1 MSRYSTRY
9 DSSNSYKS
17 GLDPGNLGSYRS
29 SNLSTYSGGLGH
41 SSSRSDRFG
50 SSSSSYSSGPSTSSS
65 SRLHG
70 SYSSTRSSVVD
81 SVPLP
86 RSTSFGRS
94 EVLSSSTPR
103 DPVDKGSYSS
113 SLSRTSSLPTSTD
126 EPRSGRYSS
135 RGSAL
140 TSNHSLDTGT
150 DAAAE
155 RRLRLAQRRRQREEG
170 AGGSETGSDNSKE
183 PSLERSSSLRRD
195 SDSDSGLPGSGQLS
209 RRWAGRRMRESSL
222 TEESEGKDS
231 SPDVPETGV
240 RRARNLR
247 GASGSSE
254 DSTTALAPA
263 SSLDSVPPSDE
274 DAAFQRSSEAR
285 RSRRQQ
291 RLEEASRQA
300 SGSLD
305 EGTAKEAEA
314 STRPWRRRLQEQ
326 GITTATDDTQSSRRR
341 SRDGE
346 AVLTDS
352 TLSSS
357 RRRSQDL
364 EQENGSRRRSQDM
377 TQEGVSRRRSL
388 RGAGGEGSAEEAAK
402 LADAVAS
409 EVETRTER
417 IARYK
422 EERRKQLAHIA
433 SITSPAGSEEKESE
447 ALPSLFTA
455 AKREKEGSPSDSA
468 GQTASETEESGGGG
482 ALTLSSRLRAMRTGS
497 EEMLKDSDIADGV
510 RARDSAVRPEMPAG
524 KVTDVKT
531 RSAERDKADKSSSAQ
546 SSTLPDKTATTSR
559 KSPSPASTR
568 KPLTTSTESVTTRRP
583 SAGSREPSPKKMS
596 VSSVSSDKPG
606 RRTSDS
612 STDSRAGRKPSDSSA
627 DSRAIRKPS
636 DGSLETRKSK
646 SPSPVSSRLLAATR
660 SSAAKEAVTAGKG
673 SPSPR
678 SSPSPRGS
686 PAPSDRTSVSKPA
699 TGTVSS
705 RGPPRIKQSLMPER
719 GAKDTAGPGV
729 GKEETR
735 EEQAL
740 SKSTVRLFKGAEKAS
755 DKVAARESPE
765 KTGTAAAPKLS
776 SSSFSAA
783 SSTRSTDRDSGF
795 GSSRLSSSSFSSNRS
810 TDKDTYTVPP
820 VKPPRLQRTAHVD
833 VSSSSSREGS
843 EEKQITGSQA
853 ASSVNRTSALPSR
866 ATTSGSQQAKT
877 QGATDSSRTQAGE
890 RKLSSSSRKE
900 EPTVPKDLPLSQRL
914 AAIRRASSKEE
925 DEQGKSPADRKDS
938 KTKVPRNGVLGE
950 TASSSGSMGA
960 GLDDILAKNAEF
972 LSSDEEAG
980 AGQPGKGK
988 GKGERRQLRAE
999 EEPRLRRSL
1008 RKKFLHKSGSSSRD
1022 SPARESKETEA
1033 ETDITV
1039 TLPTSDVK
1047 ETLTSHVAAKSDVS
1061 AKEKDDAKKGVP
1073 EALQGEREGS
1083 KEGTP
1088 DSDSVFETAPST
1100 PRVDNT
1106 HSRVRPEDKT
1116 GLRKSALNKAAD
1128 SLSHRGRDQ
1137 GKEEGEK
1144 EVSDIRNR
1152 FAGGLSSNEKSKSD
1166 KPDKASGL
1174 TRHHSRGKD
1183 FSQLLQKFSSNSE
1196 ASSSERSDSD
1206 SGHRLTTLRRGDT
1219 GHSSSDDAQLDGSRR
1234 TPERSHSL
1242 RVARSAAAASPKE
1255 SKEKGVER
1263 SSSFKSDFM
1272 KKRFSP
1278 VPQDDKP
1285 SAELSA
1291 VLSRR
1296 QEEVQKQQEE
1306 EVESDKRGD
1315 RRQARA
1321 EKFKAASVEEVI
1333 ADNEVA
1339 AVLKARRKETDSK
1352 AEAADPGFTTIEQS
1366 LDTLARVTHELGE
1379 DKEPS
1384 PETERLK
1391 PVPRSEP
1398 AAASKR
1404 KTSKESIKEAEQLI
1418 SDVETRISSSLHLS
1432 DKDTPSKTISEP
1444 CKKETTKT
1452 VSESCKKET
1461 AKTVSAKDDKV
1472 SVQSSKEKKP
1482 SKEPSDKA
1490 EKVGSKDSDK
1500 DTTFTINT
1508 SAFSPVRSPER
1519 ESSIESTTS
1528 SSSSLR
1534 RAESLKEQSS
1544 ISRSE
1549 SFERRKGI
1557 LKRTPSASKSDRP
1570 VIDPQLARI
1579 MEQRR
1584 LKELEMEEAKEEEE
1598 EEEEAKKRGVGRL
1611 RARSAAE
1618 EIEESVRV
1626 MRESHQGDVEH
1637 QEEEALL
1644 TISVSERISRMQTLA
1659 TTTEERHVPKPRSG
1673 TTTPKRAWSGGATP
1687 RKQISVDEGVA
1698 EVIPEET
1705 TTTTTISGTTTTQ
1718 DEVSST
1724 QLIARLNSL
1733 WTKSKDFE
1741 DRRHKFQKRQRD
1753 DWRTRTQPVTLEEI
1767 QQADGLESVSTFRA
1781 EVRRKAS
1788 QNIFDQLKNQDNS
1801 KAKHPLPT
1809 KDIEFPQHLTPE
1821 KRAGPTGRRGRLQR
1835 HNTLPVTAEELN
1847 AIPEGELMEPVQLRE
1862 RDTDDMWKRDS
1873 RTDSGI
1879 LSCSDLESLGSDSL
1893 RSLCLDMDL
1902 SDNDPSRLSV
1912 SSKASLFRLMDEKA
1926 KVEREKEKCAS
1937 GAKRYIDRKKRERCR
1952 TMPVTEDE
1960 VKTAAS
1966 MADSENKKTAQV
1978 KIAQPEVVNRPKSP
1992 SGNGESEEQQE
2003 EEEEDQL
2010 TKLTLAEKVKL
2021 FSQKQKE
2028 EAEAAT
2034 TKPPTRSDA
2043 PVRRRGRKLQPSR
2056 FQTQP
2061 VTPEELEKA
2070 SKISPLA
2077 MSLVKPPD
2085 PELLAG
2091 MKLKDQQELMMMHAE
2106 ATLSQCSSRAG
2117 SRPSSQPGSR
2127 RSSFTTPETLQSG
2140 GEVEGSEKSSLTTTT
2155 TTTTS
2160 TTTPSRG
2167 RHTGSQNELTR
2178 SDSEPRGILKK
2189 IKSTESVPTDPVSS
2203 KPISTTTTTTTTTTK
2218 DKTTTSST
2226 KSTESLVSS
2235 SVKDTGVKDT
2245 TIGERDATRGVKET
2259 STSLKDSSVKDSEED
2274 TEGDRASPVAELI
2287 LPVLEA
2293 EVDVTSTTF
2302 FLTDDDIGGEST
2314 TDPVTGEG
2322 EKEEE
2327 QDVTPRSRDS
2337 KRRSRFADRKG
2348 QAERYLTQP
2357 SPQFTPSE
2365 KSPPPKRKYEGRH
2378 MTQPITAD
2386 EMTEAESA
2394 TTPVS
2399 KVAGGSISER
2409 LNQLKTSGEE
2419 NWKRKVMKDGDTPLS
2434 AVDVK
2439 LREKKGLAAV
2449 RPTSIS
2455 DRLCKLDRSAETW
2468 KERVEETDAKHFTV
2482 ANKLSKSSTVFVSE
2496 SPLVAKIKASSKK
2509 DLTGLDDS
2517 SNTSSPVTS
2526 PSTPTKEFL
2535 PKVPLPKE
2543 IIADPVAVK
2552 EAAETK
2558 SKEEQKAVGNG
2569 VEEGE
2574 KPVRVEVPS
2583 LDHEQI
2589 EEFFSIKEITEI
2601 SDKVEMDID
2610 DFNNIFVEANEI
2622 LQSVKKI
2629 RPTRKTKARSR
2640 NPLKTVSQFVEI
2652 QTEYTQV
2659 NTGAAENQLRKMK
2672 TDALK
2677 RDAGLA
2683 VEALAALSSKE
2694 NFSNV
2699 ALRKTEQSSSHPAL
2713 ALQQNPFSDLMLLHV
2728 KGRRNIQT
2736 RLVEPSGK
2744 SINAGDCYLLV
2755 TPDKVIVW
2763 VGEYSNIIEKA
2774 KAAEIATFIQQK
2786 KNMGYKGVAGAQ
2798 TVDQAKDH
2806 LGAGKPF
2813 WNALSGD
2820 KQCQACGPDEE
2831 DELYENAIIKT
2842 NMVYK
2847 FTDGALKPFE
2857 EYWGATP
2864 RHEMLNKKE
2873 VLVFDFGTE
2882 FYVWQGVSVS
2892 LEKRKQSMA
2901 LAQKLWDKG
2910 YDYSECAVNPMGP
2923 LRSDDDDSIP
2933 LKASKRPEWAIFGKV
2948 NQNMETILFREKF
2961 ADWPD
2966 NSRLIGVK
2974 EVKATE
2980 QKIDLADIKAYDAKK
2995 MIPLNDAPVSL
3006 KLDGSHVG
3014 RGKKWQEDMQGFIK
3028 EQDILTLGVRVWH
3041 VMEYDH
3047 YEVPET
3053 SYGQFHRGDTY
3064 VVRWQYMITN
3074 AGLKSLKGAAA
3085 RQSLTGRERCAYFF
3099 WQGQDSTVNEK
3110 GASALMTVELDEE
3123 RGPQVRVVQGKEPP
3137 CFLNL
3142 FEGSMVLHI
3151 GKREDS
3157 TTNTAG
3163 PWRMY
3168 SVRGDKA
3175 GEVCLLEIPVSISN
3189 LRSRSSLVLLNTRT
3203 GVAYVWHGVKSP
3215 KQVRQLA
3222 VAAVKSL
3229 KEKRPLELDLH
3240 KDAHIIITE
3249 VEEGEEKSEIWTAL
3263 DSRNRSLYH
3272 SLLKDGARY
3281 DYTPRL
3287 FYMTSVSMVFEV
3299 TEQMNPARLPGV
3311 TTPFPFFQTDL
3322 YNAPQPALFLM
3333 DVGKC
3338 VYLWQGWWPVG
3349 DEDVENVHTGSA
3361 AARFNIDRRCA
3372 METTLNYSKEQ
3383 GSEAYLV
3390 CAGVEPLEFQNLFP
3404 YWEPDA
3410 TVCSLA
3416 LQEGKKDGWCERVE
3430 DVYTKLTQARYTFEE
3445 LQERPLPEGVD
3456 PLKLETYLADEE
3468 FEEVLEMSREEFY
3481 QLPSWKQKQT
3491 KQSLGLY

>member
-1144 EVSDIRNR
+1144 EDSNQKSSSPARAAQLGIASLTNKVSDIRNR

-1767 QQADGLESVSTFRA
+1767 QQADG
-1781 EVRRKAS
+1781 
-1788 QNIFDQLKNQDNS
+1788 
-1801 KAKHPLPT
+1801 
-1809 KDIEFPQHLTPE
+1809 
-1821 KRAGPTGRRGRLQR
+1821 
-1835 HNTLPVTAEELN
+1835 
-1847 AIPEGELMEPVQLRE
+1847 
-1862 RDTDDMWKRDS
+1862 
-1873 RTDSGI
+1873 
-1879 LSCSDLESLGSDSL
+1879 
-1893 RSLCLDMDL
+1893 
-1902 SDNDPSRLSV
+1902 
-1912 SSKASLFRLMDEKA
+1912 
-1926 KVEREKEKCAS
+1926 
-1937 GAKRYIDRKKRERCR
+1937 
-1952 TMPVTEDE
+1952 
-1960 VKTAAS
+1960 
-1966 MADSENKKTAQV
+1966 
-1978 KIAQPEVVNRPKSP
+1978 
-1992 SGNGESEEQQE
+1992 
-2003 EEEEDQL
+2003 
-2010 TKLTLAEKVKL
+2010 LTLAEKVKL